1 MKSKLLAAAAVAMAM
16 PAMAHADIGHWRA
29 PVLGEGT
36 LPGSSR
42 GWGGSPNSG
51 SKKRGRIQAYKAQ
64 RAANRLRR
72 KLEARRG

>member
-1 MKSKLLAAAAVAMAM
+1 LAAAAIALAM

-36 LPGSSR
+36 RPGSQR
-42 GWGGSPNSG
+42 WGGSPNSG
-51 SKKRGRIQAYKAQ
+51 SKKRRRIEAYKQQ